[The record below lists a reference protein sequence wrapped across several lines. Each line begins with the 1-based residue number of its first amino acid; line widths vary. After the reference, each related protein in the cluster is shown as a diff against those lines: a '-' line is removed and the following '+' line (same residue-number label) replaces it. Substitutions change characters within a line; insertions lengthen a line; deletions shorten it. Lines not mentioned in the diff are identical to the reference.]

1 MRTRIAVAASAAI
14 AVALPAT
21 ADAATKVVDAGTPR
35 SDQRSFRPYDADV
48 NAFFPS
54 AVTIRVG
61 DSVRFRPSGFHN
73 VDIPAKGERPLPT
86 FMPNGQKVAGAV
98 DAAGA
103 PYWFNGLD
111 VIGPNGADFAPGS
124 WGKNV
129 SYNGT
134 RRVQSGAPTG
144 PRTKPMTVRFTKT
157 GTVTYFCDIHPG
169 MKGTVRVRGRSAKVP
184 SARADARAK
193 KDQVARALRR
203 AKQAAAVRPADDTTV
218 LLGSAAPGGVESF
231 RFFPSRLKVN
241 VGDAVTFR
249 MSRNSYEAHTATTGP
264 GSPEDRDSFLGKLFG
279 SLEGPAP
286 DPAAVYPSD
295 PPSGAAQLTPTSHGN
310 GFYNSGVLD
319 SVKASPLPESN
330 TVRIAEAGTYTF
342 YCVIHPFMKGTVVA
356 E

>member
-21 ADAATKVVDAGTPR
+21 ADAATKVVDAG
-35 SDQRSFRPYDADV
+35 SGAAQRSLRPYDADV

-54 AVTIRVG
+54 TVTIRVG
-61 DSVRFRPSGFHN
+61 DSVRFQPAGFHN
-73 VDIPAKGERPLPT
+73 VDIPARGETPVPT
-86 FMPNGQKVAGAV
+86 FVPNGQKVAGAV

-111 VIGPNGADFAPGS
+111 VIGPNGAVFAPGS
-124 WGKNV
+124 WGKKV
-129 SYNGT
+129 SYTGT
-134 RRVQSGAPTG
+134 RRVQSGAPSG

-157 GTVTYFCDIHPG
+157 GSVTYFCDIHPG

-193 KDQVARALRR
+193 REQLARAVRR
-203 AKQAAAVRPADDTTV
+203 AKQAAAAKPADATTV
-218 LLGSAAPGGVESF
+218 LLGSAAAGGVESF
-231 RFFPSRLKVN
+231 RFFPSTLKVK

-249 MSRNSYEAHTATTGP
+249 MSRGSYEAHTATTGP
-264 GSPEDRDSFLGKLFG
+264 GNPEDASSFLGKLFG
-279 SLEGPAP
+279 SFEGPTP

-319 SVKASPLPESN
+319 SVRASPLPESN

>member
-1 MRTRIAVAASAAI
+1 MRTRIAMAASVAI

-21 ADAATKVVDAGTPR
+21 ADAATKTVDAGTPR
-35 SDQRSFRPYDADV
+35 SDQRSFRPYAADV

-54 AVTIRVG
+54 TVTIRAG

-73 VDIPAKGERPLPT
+73 VDIPAKGETPVPT
-86 FMPNGQKVAGAV
+86 FAPNGQKVAGAV

-111 VIGPNGADFAPGS
+111 VIGPNPAVFAPGS
-124 WGKNV
+124 WGKQV

-134 RRVQSGAPTG
+134 ARVQSGAATG
-144 PRTKPMTVRFTKT
+144 PSTKPMTVRFTKA

-169 MKGTVRVRGRSAKVP
+169 MKGTVRVRARRAKVP

-193 KDQVARALRR
+193 KEQVARALRR
-203 AKQAAAVRPADDTTV
+203 AKQAAAVKPADGTTV

-231 RFFPSRLKVN
+231 RFFPSRLKVK

-249 MSRNSYEAHTATTGP
+249 MSRGSYEAHTATAGP
-264 GSPEDRDSFLGKLFG
+264 GSPEDASSFLGKLIG
-279 SLEGPAP
+279 SFEGPAP
-286 DPAAVYPSD
+286 DPAVIYPSD

-319 SVKASPLPESN
+319 SLRASPLPESN

-342 YCVIHPFMKGTVVA
+342 YCAIHPFMKGTVVA